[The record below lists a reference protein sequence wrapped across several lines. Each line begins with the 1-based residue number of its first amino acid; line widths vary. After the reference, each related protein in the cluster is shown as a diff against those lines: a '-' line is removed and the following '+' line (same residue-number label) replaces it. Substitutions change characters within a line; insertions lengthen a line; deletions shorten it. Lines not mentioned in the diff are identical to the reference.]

1 MSENKNNK
9 NLNYNYDNNG
19 LLGGLLLATGVLI
32 GAAATLLIKENRPK
46 KAGLVLE
53 TAKTRLGQKGNV
65 VGSWIDYDSIEYDL
79 FEDKP
84 LVYIGGVTVEN
95 AEGRLQYQFASD
107 IYTGE
112 LIDYYLINQNN

>member
-1 MSENKNNK
+1 MSENNN
-9 NLNYNYDNNG
+9 NNNQNYNYDNNG

-32 GAAATLLIKENRPK
+32 GAAATLLIKENHPK

-53 TAKTRLGQKGNV
+53 TAKTRLGQNGNV

>member
-1 MSENKNNK
+1 MSENNNNN

-53 TAKTRLGQKGNV
+53 TAKNRLGQNGNV
-65 VGSWIDYDSIEYDL
+65 VGSWIDYDSVEYDL

>member
-1 MSENKNNK
+1 MSEINN
-9 NLNYNYDNNG
+9 NNNQNYNYDNNG

>member
-53 TAKTRLGQKGNV
+53 TAKNRLGQNGNV

>member
-32 GAAATLLIKENRPK
+32 GAATTLLIKENRPK

-53 TAKTRLGQKGNV
+53 TAKTRLGQNGNV

>member
-53 TAKTRLGQKGNV
+53 TAKNRLGQNGNV
-65 VGSWIDYDSIEYDL
+65 VGSWIDYDSVEYDL

>member
-1 MSENKNNK
+1 MSENNQ
-9 NLNYNYDNNG
+9 NYNYDNNG

-32 GAAATLLIKENRPK
+32 GAATTLLIKENRPK

-53 TAKTRLGQKGNV
+53 TAKNRLGQNGNV

>member
-1 MSENKNNK
+1 MREKKNNK
-9 NLNYNYDNNG
+9 NQNYNYDNNG

-32 GAAATLLIKENRPK
+32 GAATTLLIKENRPK

-53 TAKTRLGQKGNV
+53 TAKNRLGQNGNV

>member
-1 MSENKNNK
+1 MSENNN
-9 NLNYNYDNNG
+9 NNNQNYNYDNNG

-79 FEDKP
+79 FVDKP
-84 LVYIGGVTVEN
+84 LVFIGGVTVQN
-95 AEGRLQYQFASD
+95 ADDHFQFIFS
-107 IYTGE
+107 ILLVTG
-112 LIDYYLINQNN
+112 

>member
-1 MSENKNNK
+1 MSENNN
-9 NLNYNYDNNG
+9 NNNQNYNYDNNG

-53 TAKTRLGQKGNV
+53 TAKARLGQKGNV

>member
-1 MSENKNNK
+1 MREKKNNK
-9 NLNYNYDNNG
+9 NQNYNYDNNG

-32 GAAATLLIKENRPK
+32 GSAATLLIKENRPK

-53 TAKTRLGQKGNV
+53 TAKNRLGQNGNV

>member
-1 MSENKNNK
+1 MRENKNNK
-9 NLNYNYDNNG
+9 NQNYNYDNNG

-32 GAAATLLIKENRPK
+32 GSAATLLIKENRPK

-53 TAKTRLGQKGNV
+53 TAKNRLGQNGNV

>member
-1 MSENKNNK
+1 MSENNN
-9 NLNYNYDNNG
+9 NNNQNYNYDNNG

-32 GAAATLLIKENRPK
+32 GAATTLLIKENRPK

-53 TAKTRLGQKGNV
+53 TAKTRLGQNGNV